1 MYGIGPYLSSH
12 PKLLLR
18 PLQSGIQNPR
28 MILLAIH
35 SVSLGAC
42 ITYNP
47 SFCLW
52 TRNTCCVPTQPLPP
66 LTLFA
71 NTVSVGQG
79 AMSSP
84 EELRGDRGAAVM
96 ERL

>member
-1 MYGIGPYLSSH
+1 MYPLEPVLLTTHLS
-12 PKLLLR
+12 
-18 PLQSGIQNPR
+18 
-28 MILLAIH
+28 
-35 SVSLGAC
+35 AC
-42 ITYNP
+42 GQEIPAAFQLNL
-47 SFCLW
+47 S
-52 TRNTCCVPTQPLPP
+52 P